1 MLVEYGADVDAKAK
15 KRDICNGA
23 FLTCDQLAQEVGF
36 VNYEQVKNAALAK
49 KTADA
54 LLAKLKRAAGK
65 DKEERIKEEIAANVG
80 QNTRSL
86 EEESRSQSLQGRTAD
101 RQKRNEEIKENIG
114 TNMKTSS
121 AAPEPEKV
129 ENTTNDAKKEEPG
142 EGDLM

>member
-1 MLVEYGADVDAKAK
+1 MLLSEIPSQTRLLVEYGADVEAKAQ

-36 VNYEQVKNAALAK
+36 ANYEQVKNAALAK

-65 DKEERIKEEIAANVG
+65 DKEERIKQEIAANGG

-86 EEESRSQSLQGRTAD
+86 EEESVSQSQQENSAD
-101 RQKRNEEIKENIG
+101 PQKRNEAWVRPMTRKYVVY
-114 TNMKTSS
+114 T
-121 AAPEPEKV
+121 
-129 ENTTNDAKKEEPG
+129 
-142 EGDLM
+142 